1 VPADTPAGEAGD
13 EFIRRIVE
21 CVIADGYAMLTST
34 TVYDR
39 VVLRMCIIN
48 PATTAEDV
56 SGTLARVAELADE
69 VRRQPR

>member
-1 VPADTPAGEAGD
+1 VEVGEEGD

-21 CVIADGYAMLTST
+21 RVIADGYAMLTST
-34 TVYDR
+34 TVFGR

-56 SGTLARVAELADE
+56 EGTLSRVAALTEE
-69 VRRQPR
+69 VRRT